1 MSVKVMFKTLLVM
14 LSLHVRIQINFYKC
28 KIASITIKLILFQA
42 ISWPLDWSGQ
52 DLQNVFPPVA
62 PVEVGFKFTNIYLF
76 GRILKMLLVEIEG
89 LIL

>member
-1 MSVKVMFKTLLVM
+1 MFKTVQVM

-52 DLQNVFPPVA
+52 DFQYLFPPVA
-62 PVEVGFKFTNIYLF
+62 SVEVGFTFTNIYLF